1 MPSLPKKAVNTKEI
15 LKKVRQIEI
24 KTRGLVN
31 NLFSGEYHSVFKGRG
46 MSFSEVREYQFGDEV
61 RLIDWNVSAR
71 MGHPYIKVFEEER
84 EQTLMILFDASA
96 SGNFGT
102 LRQMKKDLMIEIAA
116 VIAFSAI
123 KNNDKVGLVI
133 FTDRVEKFIPPKKG
147 KSHVLRLIRE
157 LLSFTPTHALTN
169 IATALEY
176 TRLVLNR
183 RSIVFLLSDFIDSSY
198 DKALRTV
205 AKKHDVIGIR
215 AHDRRETEIP
225 PVGLITLQDE
235 ETGSLVEV
243 DTRSEAFQS
252 ALRENVKQ
260 WERARETIFRQS
272 RVDLVQLATG
282 SDYVEALIHFFQSR
296 EKRISH

>member
-1 MPSLPKKAVNTKEI
+1 MNTKDI

-31 NLFSGEYHSVFKGRG
+31 NLFGGEYHSVFKGRG

-71 MGHPYIKVFEEER
+71 MGHPYIKIFEEER

-102 LRQMKKDLMIEIAA
+102 FRQLKKDLMIEIAA

-123 KNNDKVGLVI
+123 KNNDKVGLLI
-133 FTDRVEKFIPPKKG
+133 FTDQVEKFIPPKKG

-157 LLSFTPTHALTN
+157 LLSFTPTDTATR
-169 IATALEY
+169 ISTALEY

-183 RSIVFLLSDFIDSSY
+183 RSIVFLLSDFIDAEY
-198 DKALRTV
+198 EKALRTV
-205 AKKHDVIGIR
+205 AKKHDVVGIR
-215 AHDRRETEIP
+215 VHDRREVEIP
-225 PVGLITLQDE
+225 PVGLLTLQDE
-235 ETGSLVEV
+235 ETGAMIEV
-243 DTRSEAFQS
+243 DTTSPAFQS
-252 ALRENVKQ
+252 ALHANVEEWSRTQ
-260 WERARETIFRQS
+260 ESIFRKS
-272 RVDLVQLATG
+272 RVDLIHLSTG
-282 SDYVEALIHFFQSR
+282 SDYVEALVRFFKSR
-296 EKRISH
+296 ERRISPV